1 MWIVEIIKLI
11 GTISGTC
18 KTFFGKYDKDIIYIN
33 VNNKLLGED
42 KRSIEEKIGLVG
54 KKVVKISSLNDKHM
68 KLHLLRMLYVWKR
81 INWSQKYSK
90 SIYYTG
96 CVSVPLSVYDGYMA
110 SDKSNVSFLENNK
123 LNNEKYLIV
132 PDFKLVSL
140 GVKRDI
146 EDSIED
152 INVFVYG
159 YSKEPCLDKLP
170 CRKSIVLDYKLENEE
185 LVTNEYLNRVYQEC
199 IELFDYLDFKN
210 VKNIHLY
217 VAARQSVA
225 FTVGKAIQKHHPK
238 VYCYEYKN
246 GQYTWKIDIKE
257 GKIIK

>member
-1 MWIVEIIKLI
+1 M
-11 GTISGTC
+11 
-18 KTFFGKYDKDIIYIN
+18 
-33 VNNKLLGED
+33 
-42 KRSIEEKIGLVG
+42 
-54 KKVVKISSLNDKHM
+54 
-68 KLHLLRMLYVWKR
+68 
-81 INWSQKYSK
+81 
-90 SIYYTG
+90 
-96 CVSVPLSVYDGYMA
+96 
-110 SDKSNVSFLENNK
+110 
-123 LNNEKYLIV
+123 
-132 PDFKLVSL
+132 
-140 GVKRDI
+140 
-146 EDSIED
+146 
-152 INVFVYG
+152 
-159 YSKEPCLDKLP
+159 
-170 CRKSIVLDYKLENEE
+170 ENEE